1 MKARETVKNYPS
13 KLRESTNFAYR
24 TIKAVCKNIG
34 PRAPGSENETK
45 AQEFFA
51 DELRKTCDNVEIEEF
66 PVHPAAF
73 LSWVPICA
81 LLLTLAALAI
91 NFGFGLLSLV
101 FVLLSYLAL
110 IGEFVLYKPM
120 LDPFFKKK
128 ISRNVIGVRKA
139 SAQAQRRIIFC
150 GHCDSSNE
158 WRFTHLGGH
167 ILLKLVLGASV
178 AAFIY
183 GLVVSVIAIARGYA
197 FNFTLFNADDKLLK
211 ILGYIFLALVPF
223 FFIASFF
230 ENRKLT
236 VIGANDNLTGSLASA
251 AITRFMH
258 DNDIRFE
265 NTEVCVL
272 ISGSEE
278 AGLRGAKDYCAKHA
292 DELKKI
298 ETVFCAVD
306 TLKDLDHIAVYN
318 RDLSGL
324 VKHSASACALL
335 KKGGEIA
342 GVDLPYQTVSLGSS
356 DAAAATQAGLHAT
369 TLAAMD
375 PLPARYY
382 HTRRD
387 TEELLDIKS
396 IETGIDIMLETAFL
410 FDEAGLKESYD

>member
-1 MKARETVKNYPS
+1 MKAQESVENYPS

-24 TIKAVCKNIG
+24 TIIKICREIG
-34 PRAPGSENETK
+34 PRAPGSENEKK
-45 AQEFFA
+45 AQEFLA
-51 DELRKTCDNVEIEEF
+51 DELGKTCDRVAIEDF

-73 LSWVPICA
+73 LSWVPLSA
-81 LLLTLAALAI
+81 LFLSLAAVAF
-91 NFGFGLLSLV
+91 NFGFAAISLV
-101 FVLLSYLAL
+101 LVVLCYVML
-110 IGEFVLYKPM
+110 IGEFVLYKP
-120 LDPFFKKK
+120 LLGPFFKKK
-128 ISRNVIGVRKA
+128 TSHNVFGVRKA
-139 SAQAQRRIIFC
+139 KGETKRRIVFC

-167 ILLKLVLGASV
+167 VLLKFVLFTSL
-178 AAFIY
+178 AAFVF
-183 GLVVSVIAIARGYA
+183 GLVISIIAITRGYA
-197 FNFTLFNADDKLLK
+197 FNFTLFNADDKLLRV
-211 ILGYIFLALVPF
+211 LGYIFLAFVPF
-223 FFIASFF
+223 FFFASFF

-236 VIGANDNLTGSLASA
+236 VIGANDNLTGSLATA

-265 NTEVCVL
+265 NTEVCAL

-278 AGLRGAKDYCAKHA
+278 AGLRGAKAFCAKH
-292 DELKKI
+292 DKMLKEV

-318 RDLSGL
+318 RDMSGL
-324 VKHSASACALL
+324 VKHSEKACALL

-342 GVDLPYQTVSLGSS
+342 GIDLPYQTVTLGSS
-356 DAAAATQAGLHAT
+356 DGAAATQAGLHAT

-387 TEELLDIKS
+387 TEEILDIKS
-396 IETGIDIMLETAFL
+396 IEVGINIMLETAFL
-410 FDEAGLKESYD
+410 FDEQGLKDSY